1 MQTKTIS
8 LSIPHRLSQDEA
20 RARIQ
25 NTLAGLKSQQ
35 AARLAQVE
43 EHWAGDHMDFRLAVM
58 GQSVTGRV
66 DVRDSAVDLA
76 IDLPWILAMF
86 ADKVRGEVQREGTRL
101 LEKK

>member
-1 MQTKTIS
+1 MQTKTLN
-8 LSIPHRLSQDEA
+8 LSIPHRLSPDEA

-25 NTLAGLKSQQ
+25 NTLAGLKNQH

-43 EHWAGDHMDFRLAVM
+43 EAWSGHHMDFRVAVM
-58 GQSVTGRV
+58 GQAVTGRV
-66 DVRDSAVDLA
+66 DVRENVVDMA

-86 ADKVRGEVQREGTRL
+86 ADKVRGDVQREGTRL